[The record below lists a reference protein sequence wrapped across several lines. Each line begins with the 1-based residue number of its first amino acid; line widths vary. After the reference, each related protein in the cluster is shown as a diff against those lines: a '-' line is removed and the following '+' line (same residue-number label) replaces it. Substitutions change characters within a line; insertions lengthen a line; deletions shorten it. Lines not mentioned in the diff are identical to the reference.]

1 MALVGRFSLNQRVI
15 QMAIKC
21 IDPAFLI
28 SVVRQK
34 HPDVAEKHPTGT
46 QHQFTFSCG
55 LVMNVF
61 TNGSVNFQ
69 GNSHESRTAFDIVAV
84 IDMINRPA

>member
-1 MALVGRFSLNQRVI
+1 MP
-15 QMAIKC
+15 IKC
-21 IDPAFLI
+21 NNPDFLI
-28 SVVRQK
+28 NIIRQK
-34 HPDVAEKHPTGT
+34 HPDVVERHPTAT

-55 LVMNVF
+55 LIMNLF
-61 TNGSVNFQ
+61 NTGSVNFQ